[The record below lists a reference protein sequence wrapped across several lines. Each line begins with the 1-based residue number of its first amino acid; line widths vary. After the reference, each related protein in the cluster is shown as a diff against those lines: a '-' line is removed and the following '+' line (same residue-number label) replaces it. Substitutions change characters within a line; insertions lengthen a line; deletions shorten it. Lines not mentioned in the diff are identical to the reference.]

1 MRRPVDLR
9 SKRSGF
15 TLMEVLLVL
24 AIIGVILAM
33 VVPQLMGR
41 RRVANVQAS
50 YASIKSLEQ
59 ALELYQL
66 DHNDKFPQTNEGLQV
81 LLVPNGNDPQWK
93 GPYLKNANALPVDAW
108 NNPIQYQYPGTK
120 SNDDKPDIWS
130 WGIDQQDGTDD
141 DIGNWMPPPQ

>member
-1 MRRPVDLR
+1 MRRPVDRR

-41 RRVANVQAS
+41 RKVANVQAT

-81 LLVPNGNDPQWK
+81 LLISNGNDPQWK
-93 GPYLKNANALPVDAW
+93 GR
-108 NNPIQYQYPGTK
+108 T
-120 SNDDKPDIWS
+120 
-130 WGIDQQDGTDD
+130 
-141 DIGNWMPPPQ
+141 

>member
-1 MRRPVDLR
+1 MRRPVDRR

-41 RRVANVQAS
+41 RKVANVQAT

-66 DHNDKFPQTNEGLQV
+66 DHN
-81 LLVPNGNDPQWK
+81 
-93 GPYLKNANALPVDAW
+93 
-108 NNPIQYQYPGTK
+108 
-120 SNDDKPDIWS
+120 DKPDIWS